1 MPQIAQLAETWS
13 SQVFWLLVFFGIT
26 FFVIGRGMVPKVMET
41 VAQRDSQIA
50 ADLGAAKAARDAAD
64 EQEEA
69 WRVRE
74 NENRAA
80 AQAIVAKAKDEAAA
94 KSEKKLKAAQTRLD
108 KKLAEAEDRIAEA
121 RTAALTEVE
130 AVAALRG
137 EREAN
142 RPGGGVNDGEARE
155 GAIGRAGAA
164 FSLVPS
170 TGMYGQRGVR

>member
-26 FFVIGRGMVPKVMET
+26 FFLIGRGMVPKVMET

-94 KSEKKLKAAQTRLD
+94 KSEKKLKAAQARLD

-130 AVAALRG
+130 AVAA
-137 EREAN
+137 EAAQDIVS
-142 RPGGGVNDGEARE
+142 RLADAKVTKPVATKAVKEALTH
-155 GAIGRAGAA
+155 G
-164 FSLVPS
+164 
-170 TGMYGQRGVR
+170 